1 MTAGLTTPPVGGEA
15 NGDGADG
22 EDRPSEPSDARETPP
37 ESEYADLMPALYAF
51 AELDPADPRRRTLR
65 DELVLGFLPVARHL
79 AKKHSR
85 GYPGGLD
92 DLVQVA
98 TVGLISAIDRWDP
111 ERAQGEFLGYLI
123 PCVRGEIL
131 RYFRDR
137 TWSMR
142 VPRRLKDLGVAVR
155 RATGPLSQQLGRAPR
170 PSELAA
176 HLNVEVDEV
185 IEALDAQANQS
196 AGSLDAV
203 AGDEEGDTPLAD
215 RLGELDRELDLVEY
229 RDALRPLLNRLPE
242 RERTI
247 VMLRFFG
254 EMTQT
259 QIAERVGISQMH
271 VSRLLSRTLAE
282 LRRGLL
288 DDDPPAAVGQRDA
301 GPRVSRP
308 RPSPQVPAARSH
320 PGAAPGAPPAAHGR
334 TAPG

>member
-1 MTAGLTTPPVGGEA
+1 VTAGVRTPPAGGT
-15 NGDGADG
+15 GDEERPG
-22 EDRPSEPSDARETPP
+22 EVPP
-37 ESEYADLMPALYAF
+37 DSEYVDLMPRLYAY
-51 AELDPADPRRRTLR
+51 AELDPADPRRRALR

-79 AKKHSR
+79 AKKHAR

-111 ERAQGEFLGYLI
+111 GRAQGEFLGYLI

-155 RATGPLSQQLGRAPR
+155 RATGPLSQQLGRAPK

-176 HLNVEVDEV
+176 HLGVGVEEI

-196 AGSLDAV
+196 PGSLDAV
-203 AGDEEGDTPLAD
+203 TGDEAGDGALAD

-229 RDALRPLLNRLPE
+229 RDALRPLLDRLPE

-247 VMLRFFG
+247 LMLRFFG

-271 VSRLLSRTLAE
+271 VSRLLTRTLAE

-288 DDDPPAAVGQRDA
+288 DDRPTAAARPAAGG
-301 GPRVSRP
+301 GPPGPVSRAGAP
-308 RPSPQVPAARSH
+308 RPVRAARSR
-320 PGAAPGAPPAAHGR
+320 PGAAPAAPPTARGR